1 MTTTKTIQCDV
12 NSKRFA
18 LRIATMIDSRLIWYK
33 HYYRWADQLIAT
45 LDSPPSWVIE
55 IATIKY
61 YPDAVAAVN
70 RFVYAEPF
78 ESFDGLQ
85 CSDEYVACLYLR
97 NESGAI
103 SWATFLNDAGAY
115 SDAYD
120 GRRCCEYFYEMLNTL
135 EDHEHAL
142 SVQKH
147 QRTDVASEFSSEI
160 SLIRPLYRMFMDHF
174 REYVAQ

>member
-1 MTTTKTIQCDV
+1 MTKTLQCDV

-18 LRIATMIDSRLIWYK
+18 LRIARMIDSRLIWYK
-33 HYYRWADQLIAT
+33 HYYGWADQLIAT
-45 LDSPPSWVIE
+45 LDEPPTWILE

-78 ESFDGLQ
+78 ERFDGEE
-85 CSDEYVACLYLR
+85 CDDEYIACLYLR
-97 NESGAI
+97 NESGAT

-115 SDAYD
+115 TDARG

-135 EDHEHAL
+135 EDNEFAL
-142 SVQKH
+142 AIQEQ
-147 QRTDVASEFSSEI
+147 QRAEVGSEFMSAI
-160 SLIRPLYRMFMDHF
+160 QMLRPIYQMFMGYF
-174 REYVAQ
+174 REYNSR